1 MTWGFHGIMKINW
14 RGVLAGVV
22 LGALTGPAGRAAET
36 PPPPAA
42 VAEAMLGALVKG
54 DYQTFV
60 GAGTPE
66 LRQKLTL
73 ALFDK
78 VTGDYAPRLKAG
90 YELASLGCLRQAGCE
105 VWLWRLR
112 FTDGGD
118 DVLMRLVMKNGHVA
132 GLWLQ

>member
-1 MTWGFHGIMKINW
+1 MKINW
-14 RGVLAGVV
+14 RGMMAGVW
-22 LGALTGPAGRAAET
+22 LGALTGTAGVAAEP

-54 DYQTFV
+54 DYPAFIA
-60 GAGTPE
+60 AGTPE

-78 VTGDYAPRLKAG
+78 VAGDYVPRLKAG
-90 YELASLGCLRQAGCE
+90 YQLTSLGSLRQAGGE
-105 VWLWRLR
+105 TWLWRLR

-118 DVLMRLVMKNGHVA
+118 DVLMRLVMKDGQVA